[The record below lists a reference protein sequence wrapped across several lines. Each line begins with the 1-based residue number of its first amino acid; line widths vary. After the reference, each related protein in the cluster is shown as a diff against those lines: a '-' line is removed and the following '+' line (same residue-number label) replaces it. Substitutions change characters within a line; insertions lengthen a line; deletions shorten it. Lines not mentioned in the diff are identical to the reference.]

1 MSEVKNGRLLGF
13 GAVALGTL
21 VGPLD
26 SAVNIAFPSI
36 IAAFGMPQSAIQWVI
51 VCYVILYATLLL
63 IFGRLGDL
71 IGHMLVF
78 RAGLFVCA
86 LAFLGSGMAQAFEW
100 LLTTRAL
107 QGIGTAMVLS
117 CGPALTTSLFAES
130 ERTRA
135 LGAYAAV
142 IGVGTAIGPSLGGLL
157 VEIWGW
163 SAVFWFRMP
172 IALLSLALTFVI
184 RMPDQVRAAGR
195 FDLAGAA
202 LLALGLG
209 ALLVAISRARY
220 GEIWSLEFAGY
231 NLLMLAAV
239 LALGWRRVGGPQDDA
254 VVQFSMF
261 RNLDL
266 TLVTLTGIAVNL
278 VGFAVMLF
286 VPFYLAR
293 LSPLPVALNG
303 LILAIGPAGMILAG
317 QAGPLLVQKF
327 GAKPMAFAGA
337 ALVAVGTG
345 LIGFWGRGEAVAFL
359 VGASLVHGL
368 GLGLYQVAQLDVSVA
383 SLPRANRGVAGSLV
397 MLTRTLGVI
406 VAASLLTATFVS
418 LETAAESPA
427 SDDAFLAAFQWTFR
441 YAAAGLAAYLALT
454 FLRPS
459 TWLSRSKGPPI
470 S

>member
-1 MSEVKNGRLLGF
+1 MIDNRSSRILGF
-13 GAVALGTL
+13 GAVAFGTL

-51 VCYVILYATLLL
+51 VCYVILYATFLL

-78 RAGLFVCA
+78 RAGLAICA
-86 LAFLGSGMAQAFEW
+86 LAFIGSGMAQWFEW
-100 LLTTRAL
+100 LLVTRAL
-107 QGIGTAMVLS
+107 QGVGTAMVLS
-117 CGPALTTSLFAES
+117 CGPALTTSLFSDS

-135 LGAYAAV
+135 LGAYAAI

-163 SAVFWFRMP
+163 TAVFWFRMP
-172 IALLSLALTFVI
+172 IAVIALVLSFGI
-184 RMPDQVRAAGR
+184 RMPEQVRADGR
-195 FDLAGAA
+195 FDLVGAA
-202 LLALGLG
+202 LLAFGLG
-209 ALLVAISRARY
+209 ALLVSISRARY
-220 GEIWSLEFAGY
+220 GNILGFEFAVYGAI
-231 NLLMLAAV
+231 MLATIFL
-239 LALGWRRVGGPQDDA
+239 LAWRYRNGATGHA

-266 TLVTLTGIAVNL
+266 SLVTVTGIMVNL

-303 LILAIGPAGMILAG
+303 LILAVSPAGMIIAG
-317 QAGPLLVQKF
+317 QAGSWLVTRF
-327 GAKPMAFAGA
+327 GAKPMALLGALLVSAGTA
-337 ALVAVGTG
+337 A
-345 LIGFWGRGEAVAFL
+345 IGFWGPRETVTVLVA
-359 VGASLVHGL
+359 ASLVHGL

-383 SLPRANRGVAGSLV
+383 ALPRANRGVAGSLV

-406 VAASLLTATFVS
+406 VAASLLTAGFVW
-418 LETAAESPA
+418 LETTAVAGAPE
-427 SDDAFLAAFQWTFR
+427 DAFLSAFQLTFR

-454 FLRPS
+454 CLRPR
-459 TWLSRSKGPPI
+459 TWFSSGPK
-470 S
+470 SVS